1 MKAFHKG
8 YESVMKSY
16 ERVMKDENA
25 TKTGNMKI
33 RQPSKNLV
41 NVQTKSKVKNV
52 SVVENHILY
61 KTTLEE
67 PFKGTKSRKTS
78 KNLEIPG
85 QISHCK
91 NNLTRV

>member
-1 MKAFHKG
+1 MKAFHKS

-16 ERVMKDENA
+16 ERVMKAENA
-25 TKTGNMKI
+25 AKTGLMKL
-33 RQPSKNLV
+33 RKACKKLV
-41 NVQTKSKVKNV
+41 NVQTKSKMKNV
-52 SVVENHILY
+52 SVVEKHILY

-67 PFKGTKSRKTS
+67 PFKGTKFRKNS
-78 KNLEIPG
+78 KNLEIPD